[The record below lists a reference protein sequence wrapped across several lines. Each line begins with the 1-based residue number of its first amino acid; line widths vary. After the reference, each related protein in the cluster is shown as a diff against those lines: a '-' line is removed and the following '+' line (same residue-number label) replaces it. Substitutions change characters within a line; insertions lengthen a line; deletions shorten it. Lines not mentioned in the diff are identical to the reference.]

1 MLRLNLISSYFREHL
16 IDLNFKVLLDVL
28 NWVEIRGVRRLICN
42 YNNALSSKL
51 VLYSLSSVNRSIIL
65 YKDMPLI

>member
-42 YNNALSSKL
+42 CNNALGGKL
-51 VLYSLSSVNRSIIL
+51 VPYSLGSINRSIIF
-65 YKDMPLI
+65 YKDVPLI